1 MDGLGWGKKGFL
13 GEMTLSRREEIYN
26 KRTGWCNATTCG
38 AHAVTVKKFSV
49 IKMKETCKK
58 TTKDEKGKAQIKG
71 NCVRVLKIQHY
82 SCLFLIV
89 VFFEYFLKLYIN

>member
-1 MDGLGWGKKGFL
+1 MGKKGFL

-38 AHAVTVKKFSV
+38 AHAITVKKIFSV

-58 TTKDEKGKAQIKG
+58 NKKTTKDEKGKPQIKG
-71 NCVRVLKIQHY
+71 KRVRVLKIQHY
-82 SCLFLIV
+82 SCLF
-89 VFFEYFLKLYIN
+89 FLNTF

>member
-1 MDGLGWGKKGFL
+1 
-13 GEMTLSRREEIYN
+13 MTLSRREEIYN

-38 AHAVTVKKFSV
+38 AHAITVKKKIFSV

-58 TTKDEKGKAQIKG
+58 KTTKDEKRKAQIKG

-82 SCLFLIV
+82 SCLFFDCS
-89 VFFEYFLKLYIN
+89 FFEYFLKLYIN

>member
-1 MDGLGWGKKGFL
+1 
-13 GEMTLSRREEIYN
+13 
-26 KRTGWCNATTCG
+26 
-38 AHAVTVKKFSV
+38 
-49 IKMKETCKK
+49 MKETCKK

-89 VFFEYFLKLYIN
+89 VF

>member
-1 MDGLGWGKKGFL
+1 MSSPVRSARLGSARLNLHKNYGRIRMGKKGFL

-38 AHAVTVKKFSV
+38 AHAIAVKKKKIFSV

-58 TTKDEKGKAQIKG
+58 KK
-71 NCVRVLKIQHY
+71 N
-82 SCLFLIV
+82 
-89 VFFEYFLKLYIN
+89 NN

>member
-1 MDGLGWGKKGFL
+1 MGKKGFL

-38 AHAVTVKKFSV
+38 AHAITVKKKIFRV

-58 TTKDEKGKAQIKG
+58 KK
-71 NCVRVLKIQHY
+71 N
-82 SCLFLIV
+82 
-89 VFFEYFLKLYIN
+89 N

>member
-1 MDGLGWGKKGFL
+1 MSSPVHSARLGSARLNLHKNYGRIRMGKKCFL

-38 AHAVTVKKFSV
+38 AHAITVKKKIFSV

-58 TTKDEKGKAQIKG
+58 QLKTRREK
-71 NCVRVLKIQHY
+71 
-82 SCLFLIV
+82 
-89 VFFEYFLKLYIN
+89 LKLKEIVCMS